1 MHGFKTEI
9 DLLMRLYDLANMEYE
24 KLDLNEPL
32 RLQGHSL
39 FYIIVLSLGMLH
51 TIQLKEFKPKFRDL
65 FFVDLCVL
73 YELRT

>member
-1 MHGFKTEI
+1 MHVFKTEI
-9 DLLMRLYDLANMEYE
+9 DLLYDLANMEYQ

-51 TIQLKEFKPKFRDL
+51 TIQLKEFEPKFEDW
-65 FFVDLCVL
+65 FFC
-73 YELRT
+73 